1 MKRALKWLGIG
12 VLSLFVLSVVIGILF
27 GEAEEQPAASV
38 STPASEPTPTSA
50 PTQASEEHAAWLKH
64 GLAGED
70 YFYEG
75 KYLLAL
81 TEFKMQQEVSSD
93 PGFLGQSLY
102 WIGKTHYELG
112 SYSAAVDSYSKAL
125 ALEEPKK
132 ECPVLSRDSGCRSP
146 GIMHDN
152 HLRRGIAYRALGQFD
167 RALSDFNASLEQIE
181 TGEAYFERA
190 TYWTMTGESDKA
202 VQDLVD
208 ARKLSPYLFK

>member
-12 VLSLFVLSVVIGILF
+12 VLSVVVLGVVLGIIF

-50 PTQASEEHAAWLKH
+50 PTQASEEYAAWLKH
-64 GLAGED
+64 GLAGDD

-81 TEFKMQQEVSSD
+81 TEFKMQQEVISD
-93 PGFLGQSLY
+93 SALPSYAALPY
-102 WIGKTHYELG
+102 WWIGRTHYELG
-112 SYSAAVDSYSKAL
+112 SYSAAVDSYSQ
-125 ALEEPKK
+125 ALEIQESWDGY
-132 ECPVLSRDSGCRSP
+132 LQ
-146 GIMHDN
+146 
-152 HLRRGIAYRALGQFD
+152 RGIAYLALGQQDPVSKTILD
-167 RALSDFNASLEQIE
+167 RALSDFDASLEQGV

-190 TYWTMTGESDKA
+190 KYWSLIGESDKA